1 MITRESLIFLAFF
14 LLVSSSCLNKSS
26 VFADATSIT
35 TDENI
40 ESSSEESLFEKIDNE
55 VESTQ
60 KEYKDNAS
68 SSPSATTLV
77 SSNQQE
83 EALTDETN
91 KTTNFRIKW
100 GSPHLHTPKD
110 LHTTSI
116 DGQTSPPFP
125 VPNAHTTIPKTYITH
140 TPPESFQITAKI
152 AHNSKGSYFDTSND
166 LPKIPFLECNSIGTA
181 TPSIPSQQLYFR
193 SFPKS
198 AHPSKFTYTRGFLI
212 PLTKIEMETTSGEK
226 KIFESGQ
233 VIWVDGEYRL
243 VSAEKHDL
251 YVMIVDVSK
260 FSETKVMNM
269 FANHQKQDCVD
280 AKVPTKTLVQNQ
292 LQKVPLRKVMLTSLG
307 VSLSSMMT
315 YLWIKVAPL
324 QLAVGIGGLCM
335 IGGGT
340 LATMTIGDMLC
351 NELQEYVDKQKAA
364 VDADADVQMVEEMEI
379 SENTEV
385 DEVQPEENIGED
397 EDDPNG
403 KEETNTTDDEND
415 EYPSLIQKIKK

>member
-1 MITRESLIFLAFF
+1 
-14 LLVSSSCLNKSS
+14 
-26 VFADATSIT
+26 
-35 TDENI
+35 
-40 ESSSEESLFEKIDNE
+40 
-55 VESTQ
+55 
-60 KEYKDNAS
+60 
-68 SSPSATTLV
+68 
-77 SSNQQE
+77 
-83 EALTDETN
+83 
-91 KTTNFRIKW
+91 
-100 GSPHLHTPKD
+100 
-110 LHTTSI
+110 
-116 DGQTSPPFP
+116 
-125 VPNAHTTIPKTYITH
+125 
-140 TPPESFQITAKI
+140 
-152 AHNSKGSYFDTSND
+152 
-166 LPKIPFLECNSIGTA
+166 
-181 TPSIPSQQLYFR
+181 
-193 SFPKS
+193 
-198 AHPSKFTYTRGFLI
+198 
-212 PLTKIEMETTSGEK
+212 METTSGEK

-260 FSETKVMNM
+260 SSETKVMNM

-280 AKVPTKTLVQNQ
+280 VKVPTKTLVKNQ
-292 LQKVPLRKVMLTSLG
+292 LQKVPLRKVLLTSLG

-379 SENTEV
+379 SENTVV
-385 DEVQPEENIGED
+385 DEIQSEENID
-397 EDDPNG
+397 EDNPNG
-403 KEETNTTDDEND
+403 KEETDSTNDEND